1 MNLYAESSAVL
12 AWLLGE
18 DHGGEA
24 QREIA
29 AADLVLTSELTR
41 KVTIG
46 AMATVESR
54 ELEDCLSE

>member
-24 QREIA
+24 QRGNAVALGFDIA
-29 AADLVLTSELTR
+29 PAIAP
-41 KVTIG
+41 
-46 AMATVESR
+46 
-54 ELEDCLSE
+54 